1 MGFWRRLFGLE
12 TEEEREARRLKVVVS
27 HQRKEAELRA
37 YYTNMVRDT
46 VERGDEF
53 GYAVECMTAYETVVI
68 AAVKRY
74 TRHNYIV
81 TRDNNE
87 ELEWIGK
94 TRFVINYIIP
104 PSPNHPNPSTSLWH
118 QIQLAQQSQNQI
130 PKRENHEDPF

>member
-1 MGFWRRLFGLE
+1 MGFWRWLLSLE
-12 TEEEREARRLKVVVS
+12 TEEEREARRLKVAVS
-27 HQRKEAELRA
+27 QQRKEDELRA

-46 VERGDEF
+46 VERGEEF

-81 TRDNNE
+81 MRDNNE

-118 QIQLAQQSQNQI
+118 QIQLAQQSQ
-130 PKRENHEDPF
+130 KERNHEDPI